1 MPQVHCICIHEY
13 KYILKSISFI
23 ANKATSRSAC
33 RKPGTWQVATI
44 ASNFSGLWHWHHY
57 CQEISSCP
65 LWKARST
72 SLQLEHPSRL
82 QEHALLTTCFK
93 RSWFQNR
100 WNSVHFKQHAS
111 ERLRAG
117 GRAKNFEVPTSDPCL
132 SVSLKTAP
140 CATPNLAWHA
150 NSEINSEAYYPS
162 QECGEH
168 PW

>member
-1 MPQVHCICIHEY
+1 MNIKICWNLSPSLRTKQPVGQLVANRGRGRSQRLLQTFLAFGTGIITAKRFPLAHCGRR
-13 KYILKSISFI
+13 
-23 ANKATSRSAC
+23 N
-33 RKPGTWQVATI
+33 
-44 ASNFSGLWHWHHY
+44 
-57 CQEISSCP
+57 
-65 LWKARST
+65 ARST